1 MENFKNNICIVGKD
15 VNKIKEELDLFREE
29 NKKKIENNWDIF
41 SCGWDNIIELIKS
54 KNTDYKKE
62 KFSFTIIISLDNL
75 DDMQNDQKAS
85 LNILFQSLDR
95 MLMQDEI
102 SEYNFPFFI
111 ILVQKEED
119 IIDLKNEFLQ
129 YNNIDKRNIS
139 FFISPLK
146 DASFKK
152 NIKIKILKIF
162 SYFYGLG
169 DEWEYEGKKFK
180 LYKETQEDLL
190 PVNILVIGRS
200 QVGKSTFI
208 NTILNEKRAKEG
220 DNNSN
225 ETEKLLTYHVD
236 GVPLLINDIE
246 GFTGEKNINE
256 VINDIRSMQHNFHEK
271 ELHLI
276 IYVLRYENGPYFN
289 DNEYEIFKQLSKG
302 NHQSHFIFLCTR
314 AGNKQEKVYKD
325 IKKSFFRMIQKGL
338 KNECKDEKSK
348 FINTLN
354 YLYYCQKKEIDY
366 NEIGNNSIKM
376 EEFNKLEFY
385 KKMELKFK
393 GRKEE
398 ERNEEMISTIIEKDK
413 NLIFVN
419 LKKEEDHEI
428 KFGMDKVCSQIINA
442 FRNIKSFNMKFLN
455 DELAKSESKIYN
467 INGQLN
473 DNKIYDDEERQNLI
487 SQKNELDESKED
499 YMELINSLNNE
510 NDLKKCRKS
519 AERLKLKLV
528 KEANENLKLNKLG
541 GWISGILPFVDIY
554 IQHLIKENAKK
565 KISDKFDD
573 NLVDFDQKNL
583 NLTKKQEKSIKEVK
597 NKVDDT
603 TSDILK
609 SLGRAFTIGI
619 NIFSKISFFAL
630 AGVGVGVGVVVGGAV
645 THVDINALLKFY
657 GDRFI
662 YRCLICLSFKKIAD
676 YLVDNIANQN
686 EN

>member
-1 MENFKNNICIVGKD
+1 M
-15 VNKIKEELDLFREE
+15 
-29 NKKKIENNWDIF
+29 
-41 SCGWDNIIELIKS
+41 
-54 KNTDYKKE
+54 
-62 KFSFTIIISLDNL
+62 
-75 DDMQNDQKAS
+75 
-85 LNILFQSLDR
+85 
-95 MLMQDEI
+95 
-102 SEYNFPFFI
+102 
-111 ILVQKEED
+111 
-119 IIDLKNEFLQ
+119 
-129 YNNIDKRNIS
+129 
-139 FFISPLK
+139 
-146 DASFKK
+146 
-152 NIKIKILKIF
+152 
-162 SYFYGLG
+162 
-169 DEWEYEGKKFK
+169 
-180 LYKETQEDLL
+180 
-190 PVNILVIGRS
+190 VIGRS

-225 ETEKLLTYHVD
+225 ETERLLTYHVD

-256 VINDIRSMQHNFHEK
+256 VINDIRSMQYNFHEK

-302 NHQSHFIFLCTR
+302 NHQSHFIFICTR
-314 AGNKQEKVYKD
+314 TGNKQAKVYDD

-354 YLYYCQKKEIDY
+354 YLYYCQKKEIYY
-366 NEIGNNSIKM
+366 NEISHNIIEM

-393 GRKEE
+393 DRKEE
-398 ERNEEMISTIIEKDK
+398 ERNEEMVSTIIEKDK

-442 FRNIKSFNMKFLN
+442 FKNIKSFNMKFLN
-455 DELAKSESKIYN
+455 DEKAKSESKINN

-473 DNKIYDDEERQNLI
+473 ENKIYDEERQTLI
-487 SQKNELDESKED
+487 SQKNELDESKEE
-499 YMELINSLNNE
+499 YMELINSLNND
-510 NDLKKCRKS
+510 NDLKKCRIA
-519 AERLKLKLV
+519 AEKLKLKLI
-528 KEANENLKLNKLG
+528 KEVNENLKSNKLG
-541 GWISGILPFVDIY
+541 GWISGIIPFADIY
-554 IQHLIKENAKK
+554 FQYLIKENAKK

-583 NLTKKQEKSIKEVK
+583 NLTKKQETSIKEVK
-597 NKVDDT
+597 KKVDDT

-609 SLGRAFTIGI
+609 SLSRAVTIGI
-619 NIFSKISFFAL
+619 NIFSKITFFAP
-630 AGVGVGVGVVVGGAV
+630 AGVGVAVGVVVGGTV
-645 THVDINALLKFY
+645 TNYNINAFLKFY

-676 YLVDNIANQN
+676 YLVNNIANQN
-686 EN
+686 ENKN